1 MIRLARDFDPD
12 VVQITGPSDLGM
24 LGALIAHNLKIPL
37 AASWQTNVHQY
48 ARCRL
53 SPLLSFFPKP
63 ASARL
68 LSAVEHWS
76 FRAAA
81 RFYRIPRLLFA
92 PNQEMVEGL
101 ERATGKPCFL
111 MSHSVDAEVFNPQF
125 RDRNGGPFNRLRGTT
140 HG

>member
-1 MIRLARDFDPD
+1 LARDFDPD

-81 RFYRIPRLLFA
+81 RFYRIPR
-92 PNQEMVEGL
+92 QRREY
-101 ERATGKPCFL
+101 
-111 MSHSVDAEVFNPQF
+111 F
-125 RDRNGGPFNRLRGTT
+125 R
-140 HG
+140 